1 VDQDADKAPTGA
13 ARVLTALRV
22 LGQHPDGV
30 SLVELS
36 RILRSPKS
44 SVHRALGALRRADL
58 VDQGEEGKYQLS
70 YGFLQ
75 LAFSYY
81 DRLDE
86 VWRIRPTL
94 AALAQ
99 HFDGTA
105 HYAVL
110 LGADVMYIGKMQAA
124 SGRLQMG
131 TAVGG
136 RLPAHSTGVG
146 KALLAYRLPDRRDV
160 ESYLATY
167 GPLER
172 RTRRTLVEADKLNA
186 DLVATRRRGYA
197 IDREENE
204 TGVNCLGLP
213 LFLTSRREPAGA
225 ISISVLAK
233 SGPVDKLVAMV
244 EEARAIIRDRLG
256 AVLP

>member
-1 VDQDADKAPTGA
+1 
-13 ARVLTALRV
+13 
-22 LGQHPDGV
+22 
-30 SLVELS
+30 
-36 RILRSPKS
+36 
-44 SVHRALGALRRADL
+44 
-58 VDQGEEGKYQLS
+58 
-70 YGFLQ
+70 LQ

-110 LGADVMYIGKMQAA
+110 LGADVMYVGKMQVA
-124 SGRLQMG
+124 SGRVQTG
-131 TAVGG
+131 TGVGG

-146 KALLAYRLPDRRDV
+146 KALLAYRLPDRRHV
-160 ESYLATY
+160 EGYIATY

-172 RTRRTLVEADKLNA
+172 RTRRTLVEAEKLNA

-197 IDREENE
+197 IDREE
-204 TGVNCLGLP
+204 TRRGS
-213 LFLTSRREPAGA
+213 TASRSPC
-225 ISISVLAK
+225 S
-233 SGPVDKLVAMV
+233 
-244 EEARAIIRDRLG
+244 
-256 AVLP
+256 